1 MAEKIKKTRPE
12 LLKQRRSLALFQRF
26 LPTLLLK
33 KQQIQMEI
41 QKVRGLR
48 RRIREEI
55 DRMVRQIEPWVTLFS
70 EDLPGRVTDLVR
82 VKKLERGE
90 VNIAGI
96 RLPVLKQ
103 VEYEITPYSR
113 LVMPAWVDA
122 GVEFVKNL
130 LQEREQLKLLV
141 EQERLLQIELRKVTQ
156 RVNLFE
162 KVMIPRAKENIRTIR
177 INLAEEQTAAVGRSK
192 IAKGKSADA
201 EAAL

>member
-26 LPTLLLK
+26 LPTLILK

-41 QKVRGLR
+41 LKVRIQR
-48 RRIREEI
+48 KRIREEI
-55 DRMVRQIEPWVTLFS
+55 ERMIRQIEPWVILFS
-70 EDLPGRVTDLVR
+70 EDLPGSVTDFVH

-90 VNIAGI
+90 MNIAGI

-103 VEYEITPYSR
+103 VEYEIKPYSR

-130 LQEREQLKLLV
+130 LQSRERLKVLV
-141 EQERLLQIELRKVTQ
+141 EQERLLHIELRKVTQ

-162 KVMIPRAKENIRTIR
+162 KVMIPRAKENIRGIR
-177 INLAEEQTAAVGRSK
+177 INLAEEQTAGVSRAK
-192 IAKGKSADA
+192 IAKGKTAG
-201 EAAL
+201 EAGA